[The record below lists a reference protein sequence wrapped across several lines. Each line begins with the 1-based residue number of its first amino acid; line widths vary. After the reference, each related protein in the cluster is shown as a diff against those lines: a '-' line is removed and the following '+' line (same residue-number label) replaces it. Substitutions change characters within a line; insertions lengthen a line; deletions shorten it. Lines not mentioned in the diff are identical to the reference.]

1 MWAATRAKSGQSRAT
16 RRAMEATGLAV
27 LLLAQLTD
35 ALPGRFDW
43 QRGAGLHGGCG
54 ECRPERCPVGGPPC
68 PAGRVRDTCG
78 CCWECG
84 NGEGQ
89 LCDSDPSSARFY
101 GRCGE
106 GLRCRSLPRRDPP
119 GLAGVSPQARCACT
133 RQELLCGSDGKT
145 YDNSCQLRAARYSQ
159 DKEVKLTVEHRGPC
173 TAKPIIATPPRD
185 VITLDGS
192 DIIFGCEVSS
202 YPMAVIEWR
211 KEGNSIFLPA
221 DDSNMAV
228 QAQGGPRRFELTGW
242 LQIQKVRRVDEGVYT
257 CTAKNKFGEVSAS
270 ARLQVVEK
278 GEPSVSMTDSDRCLY
293 RPLHLNES
301 ESERGVP
308 RNFVEQ
314 RYGDSALGF
323 VLERKVH

>member
-1 MWAATRAKSGQSRAT
+1 MEKIKIGAAIWGDPGLNGAVKHVRMVSG
-16 RRAMEATGLAV
+16 LV
-27 LLLAQLTD
+27 LLLLAQVTG
-35 ALPGRFDW
+35 AFPGRLDW
-43 QRGAGLHGGCG
+43 QRGAGQQGGCG
-54 ECRPERCPVGGPPC
+54 ECRPEWCPAVGTRC
-68 PAGRVRDTCG
+68 PAGRVRDACG

-89 LCDSDPSSARFY
+89 LCDLDPSAGFY

-106 GLRCRSLPRRDPP
+106 GLRCRALPCCDPP
-119 GLAGVSPQARCACT
+119 GLAVESPQARCVCA

-145 YDNSCQLRAARYSQ
+145 YDNSCQLRAARYRLGEE
-159 DKEVKLTVEHRGPC
+159 DKLTVEHRGPC

-185 VITLDGS
+185 VISLDGS

-228 QAQGGPRRFELTGW
+228 QARGGPRRFELKGW
-242 LQIQKVRRVDEGVYT
+242 LQIQKVRRADEGVYT

-278 GEPSVSMTDSDRCLY
+278 
-293 RPLHLNES
+293 
-301 ESERGVP
+301 
-308 RNFVEQ
+308 
-314 RYGDSALGF
+314 
-323 VLERKVH
+323 